1 MKNGRYTIRSGFS
14 TASNPIAPR
23 RYSLDNG
30 DYKKNMRITDLRI
43 LPGVDPGQTDMGNSS
58 ILLVVAMTEAG
69 ATPLDGTTDFHQGY
83 QFRFD
88 DGSQIAWASAETTV
102 GLHVVIDPDHI
113 IPGDIYVNAWCI
125 STGGSPTTLVAPIN
139 YLIEMQQYDET
150 GAEGLLSRIKETM
163 V

>member
-1 MKNGRYTIRSGFS
+1 MKNGRYTLRSGFTTS
-14 TASNPIAPR
+14 SNPVSPR
-23 RYSLDNG
+23 RYTLDNG

-43 LPGVDPGQTDMGNSS
+43 LPGVDPGQTDMGNST
-58 ILLVVAMTEAG
+58 IMLVVAMTEAG
-69 ATPLDGTTDFHQGY
+69 ATPQADTTDSHQAY

-88 DGSQIAWASAETTV
+88 DTSQIAWASAETSV

-125 STGGSPTTLVAPIN
+125 DTGASPVTLVAPIN
-139 YLIEMQQYDET
+139 YLIEMEQYDET
-150 GAEGLLSRIKETM
+150 GAEGLLSRIKEQS